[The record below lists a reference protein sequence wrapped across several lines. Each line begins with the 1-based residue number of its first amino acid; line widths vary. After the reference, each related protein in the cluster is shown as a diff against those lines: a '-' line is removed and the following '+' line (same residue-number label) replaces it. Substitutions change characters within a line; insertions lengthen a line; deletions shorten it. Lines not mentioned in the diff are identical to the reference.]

1 MHRRVIED
9 FEPRSA
15 AIAGERDAIERDFAK
30 RIAKV
35 AAADAETR
43 REAVEACWAEAD
55 ATEARW
61 AETISSMACEGKTAA
76 PYRRAWS
83 RFNRI
88 AGFA

>member
-1 MHRRVIED
+1 MQLLQDVRVGLLRLSQLGRPLD
-9 FEPRSA
+9 QR
-15 AIAGERDAIERDFAK
+15 AI
-30 RIAKV
+30 
-35 AAADAETR
+35 R

-55 ATEARW
+55 AIEARW